1 MSGSNPGGSCNP
13 EGSDPTRLGIGFDNE
28 TSDAVTLV
36 RADFLDKPSL
46 CLGVI
51 QEDSCAVFRRVPPAL
66 VAWLLMPLRSCSP
79 RALEEVLT
87 TK

>member
-13 EGSDPTRLGIGFDNE
+13 ERSDPTRLGIGFDNAD
-28 TSDAVTLV
+28 SDAVTLFRV
-36 RADFLDKPSL
+36 DFLNEPSL

-79 RALEEVLT
+79 RALEEMLT